1 MAYVMKTPNALFA
14 GLGEMDLSDYQI
26 SLGARGKNFAE
37 TPRLSAADILQP
49 SFIGESGIY
58 KVPSSVRKIGRPV
71 KVNFRYGVPSVAGF
85 GVGDSTDAGTAIAI
99 GTAGLVISAVVSFGL
114 MIGAAYVG
122 ARWAGCRRA

>member
-58 KVPSSVRKIGRPV
+58 KVPSLRMGKRPV